1 MLARHVSSCH
11 DTFSLSLTNVPHN
24 HNMFHVLTG
33 SWALPQLAI
42 LLQHPQELLASHVQ
56 QHHYGWQPE
65 TCSLLFCLLRLHC
78 IAVLYGE
85 SFKAGYFSW
94 LIVIT
99 HLYLGFI
106 TYSIIWRSSSI
117 IKAYLAIVGPCVY
130 RERPHPLMEEYEEVQ
145 NNYDYSPFHLL
156 TATFEHRTESML
168 N

>member
-1 MLARHVSSCH
+1 MYKIIVLKKSYQGKVKSFWWKWFMLARHVSSCH

-65 TCSLLFCLLRLHC
+65 TCSLLFCLLTLHC
-78 IAVLYGE
+78 IAVLYGG

-99 HLYLGFI
+99 HLWMTAPYHGRVKERTCELADCQCGSHFN
-106 TYSIIWRSSSI
+106 SI
-117 IKAYLAIVGPCVY
+117 
-130 RERPHPLMEEYEEVQ
+130 
-145 NNYDYSPFHLL
+145 
-156 TATFEHRTESML
+156 L
-168 N
+168 NSYGI